1 VAWPGSG
8 VGRVGATM
16 VRVAWPDGGSGARGG
31 GLRQRWCAWRG
42 GGGGARRVRVELG
55 EAAVGARGR
64 WRGAAELGE
73 AASTAD
79 RGRSTMWAK
88 WAIAPPQFLDF
99 LYLPFVY
106 TIK

>member
-1 VAWPGSG
+1 MAGL
-8 VGRVGATM
+8 
-16 VRVAWPDGGSGARGG
+16 GGGGARGG
-31 GLRQRWCAWRG
+31 GGAWGRRWWRTAG
-42 GGGGARRVRVELG
+42 RGERRVRVELG